1 MNTKVYIR
9 FTAQT
14 AEQTYVRNYI
24 NYIMVQTLH
33 SCKRKKQAD
42 SHSDAGSSLL
52 GLTANNVDLTFEF
65 EV

>member
-1 MNTKVYIR
+1 MCSKVHVYIR

-14 AEQTYVRNYI
+14 GEQTYVRNYI

-42 SHSDAGSSLL
+42 SHSDAGPEL
-52 GLTANNVDLTFEF
+52 GYGVKEDMSFTSK
-65 EV
+65 